1 MNFGHPWVLFLLV
14 APMALLVWT
23 WRRREAQVV
32 MPIDHGANRSSR
44 WLYGL
49 LGVLECVPA
58 LVLAAVIFLLSG
70 PERLGEPVSKRALT
84 NIEFCVDISGSM
96 TARLGDGTRYDV
108 SMEAINDFLDFRQGD
123 AFGLTF
129 FGSSV
134 LHWVPLTND
143 VSAIRCSPPF
153 MRPEVAPP
161 WFGGTQIAKAVMA
174 CQEVLNSRE
183 EGDKMIVLVSDGF
196 SSDLDN
202 GADAELAK
210 SLKEDGIVVY
220 AVHVADTD
228 LPGEIVNLTALT
240 GGQAFPA
247 GDPGGVKE
255 VFAQIDKM
263 QQTRIEKTAA
273 ERQDFF
279 FPYAVAGLSLMG
291 VSSLSLWGLR
301 YTPW

>member
-1 MNFGHPWVLFLLV
+1 MNFGHPWVLLLLV
-14 APMALLVWT
+14 VPVALVIWT
-23 WRRREAQVV
+23 WRREGTHLVL
-32 MPIDHGANRSSR
+32 PLDHSTTRSSR
-44 WLYGL
+44 WIYGM
-49 LGVLECVPA
+49 LGVLECLPA
-58 LVLAAVIFLLSG
+58 LILAAVILILSG
-70 PERLGEPVSKRALT
+70 PERLGEPISRRALT

-96 TARLGDGTRYDV
+96 TAKMGDGTRYDV
-108 SMEAINDFLDFRQGD
+108 SMAAINEFLDFRKGD

-129 FGSSV
+129 FGNSV

-174 CQEVLNSRE
+174 CQDVLKARE
-183 EGDKMIVLVSDGF
+183 EGDRMIVLVSDGF
-196 SSDLDN
+196 SSDLDQ
-202 GADAELAK
+202 GADVELAK
-210 SLKEDGIVVY
+210 SLKADGIVVY
-220 AVHVADTD
+220 AIHVADSD

-240 GGQAFPA
+240 DGEGFQA
-247 GDPGGVKE
+247 GDIDGVKA
-255 VFAQIDKM
+255 VFARIDKM

-273 ERQDFF
+273 ERQDFY
-279 FPYAVAGLSLMG
+279 FPYAIAGLSLVG